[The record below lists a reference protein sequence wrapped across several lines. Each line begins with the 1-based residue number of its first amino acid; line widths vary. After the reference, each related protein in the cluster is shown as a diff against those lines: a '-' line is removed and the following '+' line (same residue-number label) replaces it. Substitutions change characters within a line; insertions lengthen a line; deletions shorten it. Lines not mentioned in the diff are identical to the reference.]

1 MIDGEGYHGVIIGDL
16 SRTAQTGGC
25 SVIAAGGG
33 SSATPLFL

>member
-16 SRTAQTGGC
+16 SRTAQTGG